1 MKHGTNIYITKTVH
15 KKKPNKQ
22 THPQHVYTKTVI
34 LLTPNEIYTRQHIIM
49 YKANIFMAIKTQ
61 I

>member
-22 THPQHVYTKTVI
+22 TNTSPPRLHKNSYFAYA
-34 LLTPNEIYTRQHIIM
+34 E
-49 YKANIFMAIKTQ
+49 
-61 I
+61 